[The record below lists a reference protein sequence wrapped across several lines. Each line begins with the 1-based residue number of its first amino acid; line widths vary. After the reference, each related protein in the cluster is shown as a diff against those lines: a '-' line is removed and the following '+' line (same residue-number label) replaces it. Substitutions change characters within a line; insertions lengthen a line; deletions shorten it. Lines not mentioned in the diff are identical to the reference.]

1 VNYLGVATDA
11 IQAASAAVSGAIT
24 SGSVATGAVTATSV
38 TSTSA
43 VIGGQ
48 PILPNITSANSNA
61 TAGNGTLTA
70 AQISG
75 AEQVN
80 LLRTGPTGAYADTT
94 DTAAAIIAA
103 IATSAGAAIPVG
115 FTYLLR
121 IVNTVAFIETLTGGT
136 GVTITGT
143 NTLAAS
149 STRDFSVRVTGAAT
163 ITMTSIG
170 SGAL

>member
-1 VNYLGVATDA
+1 MPNYLGVATDA
-11 IQAASAAVSGAIT
+11 IQAASVSSNTATIGTATI
-24 SGSVATGAVTATSV
+24 TGATITAATV
-38 TSTSA
+38 
-43 VIGGQ
+43 GGQ
-48 PILPNITSANSNA
+48 PIVPNITAVNTNA
-61 TAGNGTLTA
+61 TAGNGTLTG
-70 AQISG
+70 AQLAG

-80 LLRTGPTGAYADTT
+80 LSRTGPTGAYADTT

-103 IATSAGAAIPVG
+103 IAAAVGTPVPVG

-121 IVNTVAFIETLTGGT
+121 ILNTVAFIETLTGGT

-163 ITMTSIG
+163 VSMTSIG
-170 SGAL
+170 SGTL